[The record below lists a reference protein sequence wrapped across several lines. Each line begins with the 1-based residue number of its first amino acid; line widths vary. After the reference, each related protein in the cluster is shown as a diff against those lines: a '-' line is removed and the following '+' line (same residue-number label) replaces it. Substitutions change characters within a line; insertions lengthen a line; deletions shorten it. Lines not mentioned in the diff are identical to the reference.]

1 MKIKKALSLAL
12 AIGCLATS
20 SAGLTLKAAKGNR
33 KINNQ
38 KQYVME
44 VNRVFARRQANIEI
58 LVQAALEALKK
69 EEASKAF
76 GGDKNLQDTFQRI
89 EEQRKKKYCNEKNKN
104 KKSNIRMPDIEMERA
119 REILLKL
126 ERFFKRRAVIKR

>member
-89 EEQRKKKYCNEKNKN
+89 EEQRKKKYFNEKN
-104 KKSNIRMPDIEMERA
+104 KKSNIGMPDIEMERA